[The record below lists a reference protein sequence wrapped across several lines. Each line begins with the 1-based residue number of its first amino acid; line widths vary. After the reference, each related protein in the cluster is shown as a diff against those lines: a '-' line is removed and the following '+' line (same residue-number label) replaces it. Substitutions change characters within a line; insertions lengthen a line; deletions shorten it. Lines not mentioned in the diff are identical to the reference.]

1 MPITSFKSFLFDI
14 TYETTCLSYK
24 SIIVDKYALDPLNIK
39 FIYKY
44 PRDVKG
50 ADKEAHGEFILNSDN
65 DYYKMAF
72 VRDVMDNDE
81 KTMLSVKINLSE
93 NDFLT
98 QKYFDFLQDIDDY
111 NAKQE
116 KKNNKKRH

>member
-1 MPITSFKSFLFDI
+1 MIDDI
-14 TYETTCLSYK
+14 VKFRSLSK
-24 SIIVDKYALDPLNIK
+24 EEQEEKIIKNKNI
-39 FIYKY
+39 
-44 PRDVKG
+44 
-50 ADKEAHGEFILNSDN
+50 S
-65 DYYKMAF
+65 
-72 VRDVMDNDE
+72 NDE

-116 KKNNKKRH
+116 KKSNKKRH

>member
-1 MPITSFKSFLFDI
+1 MIDDI
-14 TYETTCLSYK
+14 VKFRSLSKEEQEEKIIKYK
-24 SIIVDKYALDPLNIK
+24 NLS
-39 FIYKY
+39 
-44 PRDVKG
+44 
-50 ADKEAHGEFILNSDN
+50 
-65 DYYKMAF
+65 
-72 VRDVMDNDE
+72 NDE